1 MNISVLILPLVY
13 STYIHILEASMSN
26 IYTALLNKD
35 PTHPLTPKNS
45 SARQPQCLME
55 PHFAAP
61 VPPDMP
67 LMVKWSAF
75 PFTTPGNE
83 MLRQRFPVLV
93 GCKVGRKCPCF
104 TCPNLVP
111 FASSQ
116 WSNESKENTRPDYP
130 SKVTVRLETS
140 YEFLHDN
147 NMIVGLLR
155 DHHLQFH
162 GSPHQAVGTW
172 SDYPN
177 ADTCHQLHGDSRRG
191 VGVLQVLH
199 FSPPVEP
206 ENEPFGESPEV
217 T

>member
-1 MNISVLILPLVY
+1 MCNYINKYDYVY
-13 STYIHILEASMSN
+13 IYIHNIYEYLCTNLTTCIQYIHPHLEASMSN

-116 WSNESKENTRPDYP
+116 
-130 SKVTVRLETS
+130 
-140 YEFLHDN
+140 
-147 NMIVGLLR
+147 
-155 DHHLQFH
+155 
-162 GSPHQAVGTW
+162 
-172 SDYPN
+172 
-177 ADTCHQLHGDSRRG
+177 
-191 VGVLQVLH
+191 
-199 FSPPVEP
+199 
-206 ENEPFGESPEV
+206 
-217 T
+217 